1 MKKASLKKITFSGVF
16 LGIGLVLPLFTAQI
30 KEIGDTLL
38 PMHIPVLLCGIL
50 CGAPWGA
57 AVGLILPFLRS
68 MLFSMPP
75 IYPNACWMAVEL
87 AVYGI
92 SIGFIYNKL
101 KFGKVINIYIS
112 LISAQILGRIAWG
125 VAKSLLLMGTANA
138 FSLSAFFIG
147 GFVDAFL
154 GIVLQW
160 VLIPAIVAI
169 LNKFEEKN
177 K

>member
-1 MKKASLKKITFSGVF
+1 MEKNKLKKITFSGVF
-16 LGIGLVLPLFTAQI
+16 LSLGLILPIFTMQI

-57 AVGLILPFLRS
+57 AVGFILPFLRS
-68 MLFSMPP
+68 LLFSMPP

-112 LISAQILGRIAWG
+112 LISAQILGRVAWG

-138 FSLSAFFIG
+138 FSLSVFFIG

-160 VLIPAIVAI
+160 VIIPAIVVI
-169 LNKFEEKN
+169 LKKFQGGNK
-177 K
+177 